1 LKKDNWIFKFFFV
14 YLSIIKKIKVMI
26 RVKIGLSRSK
36 YFDNQKQVA
45 EFLNIKNSSKKAI
58 ETRAR
63 VLSMEVEF

>member
-1 LKKDNWIFKFFFV
+1 
-14 YLSIIKKIKVMI
+14 MI

-45 EFLNIKNSSKKAI
+45 EFLNIKNNSKKAI